1 MPTNNSQRSSGYRIV
16 KGGADENIMTNQSCK
31 KIIKIFIS
39 SFLDDSKLTLANL
52 KILHDHDYYAYEP
65 LDVPEHLVV
74 TRNQHFDGEA
84 DPIEYPPFA
93 NPDQDGSVEEI
104 PVQRSSSDR
113 SSSGVF

>member
-1 MPTNNSQRSSGYRIV
+1 MFFRAIARPKVPVPVPRARY
-16 KGGADENIMTNQSCK
+16 
-31 KIIKIFIS
+31 
-39 SFLDDSKLTLANL
+39 SKLTLANL

-74 TRNQHFDGEA
+74 ARNQHVDGEA